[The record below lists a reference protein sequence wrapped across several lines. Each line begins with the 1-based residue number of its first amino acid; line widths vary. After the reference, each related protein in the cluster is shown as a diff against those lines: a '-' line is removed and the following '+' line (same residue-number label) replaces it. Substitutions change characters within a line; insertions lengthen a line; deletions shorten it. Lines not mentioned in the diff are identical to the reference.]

1 MLIFGVSNYL
11 KLFNVFLM
19 GNAHQV
25 RESELLDSEE
35 HYSLS
40 LGRTAAAAG
49 QVHLNVTCDM
59 CNVCPIRGPCY
70 RCVDCPDFDLCARQ
84 GK

>member
-1 MLIFGVSNYL
+1 
-11 KLFNVFLM
+11 M
-19 GNAHQV
+19 GIAHQV

-40 LGRTAAAAG
+40 LGRAAG
-49 QVHLNVTCDM
+49 QVHLDVACDM
-59 CNVCPIRGPCY
+59 CNACPIRGPCY

-84 GK
+84 GVTCCN